1 MEEKNI
7 AAVGHGH
14 TPVMTTLTKA
24 MHDEINNGVDS
35 IDNNEIPET
44 VKIAVDESSHIDAL
58 IRTDALIAALVNNG
72 VASYDGGDYI
82 RGLSTAIP
90 RATKPKQLFPN
101 MRNGRPV
108 SARKRDK
115 WL

>member
-7 AAVGHGH
+7 AVVGHGH
-14 TPVMTTLTKA
+14 TPVLKTLAEA
-24 MHDEINNGVDS
+24 MRDEINNGVDN
-35 IDNNEIPET
+35 IDNNEVPET
-44 VKIAVDESSHIDAL
+44 VEITVDESSHIDTL

-72 VASYDGGDYI
+72 VASYSYDGGDYI

-115 WL
+115 

>member
-1 MEEKNI
+1 MEEKN
-7 AAVGHGH
+7 
-14 TPVMTTLTKA
+14 
-24 MHDEINNGVDS
+24 
-35 IDNNEIPET
+35 T

-72 VASYDGGDYI
+72 VASYGYDDGDYI
-82 RGLSTAIP
+82 RGLSSAIP

-101 MRNGRPV
+101 MRDGRPV

-115 WL
+115 WI